1 MKDMGVIS
9 TDKKEIKF
17 YYSSKSSIGKQ
28 ALGYI
33 ESSKKEVLAID
44 VAKTNIT
51 GTQWAELAE
60 KLDVSIEDLLD
71 KEHPDFVNEYGKNQQ
86 IKSDEGWLKV
96 LDQMPQLLRF
106 PILVNGDTYR
116 QIKTPSEAKQF
127 LTADSSTERH

>member
-1 MKDMGVIS
+1 MGVIS

-33 ESSKKEVLAID
+33 ESSEKDVLAID

-51 GTQWAELAE
+51 GTQWAELAGRLGLAI
-60 KLDVSIEDLLD
+60 KNLLD
-71 KEHPDFVNEYGKNQQ
+71 RDHPDFVNEYGKDPNL
-86 IKSDEGWLKV
+86 KDGEDWLKV
-96 LDQMPQLLRF
+96 LDKMPHLLRF
-106 PILVNGDTYR
+106 PILVNGNSYK

-127 LTADSSTERH
+127 LKAGSSNIEKQ